1 MGQQCSAACKENRLE
16 KAKHAGNDLSKDSPF
31 KLAVMVVSA
40 RGLRDTDRF
49 SGPDRFFYCT
59 FKPTGWD
66 DGLVYST
73 RWINDVVDPCWKEE
87 AEVTDYEF
95 GDALELSV
103 WDADADDQSE
113 LLGTARLEAESFD
126 VTGFNGELP
135 LEGDEGSQ
143 TAYLKVRVRVAGQRY
158 PDGPPQELKVHIDNP
173 QKKASG
179 IQYDIEDGSTVFV
192 TGLKQGLITEYNEDL
207 KPDRRIALGSFI
219 IKVNGVEGDSNELA
233 EMLKKE
239 TSLDLLIRRPME
251 WRVAICATSEKDF
264 GMEFNK
270 KKIGNSL
277 LITKVCETPKI
288 AGKPRQRRKPVQ
300 EWNAANPDQ
309 KINAGDR
316 VIAVNGYK
324 GKAAYL
330 LKRMRTEAKSGRFHL
345 TLVRPASLEY

>member
-1 MGQQCSAACKENRLE
+1 M
-16 KAKHAGNDLSKDSPF
+16 
-31 KLAVMVVSA
+31 
-40 RGLRDTDRF
+40 
-49 SGPDRFFYCT
+49 
-59 FKPTGWD
+59 
-66 DGLVYST
+66 
-73 RWINDVVDPCWKEE
+73 
-87 AEVTDYEF
+87 
-95 GDALELSV
+95 
-103 WDADADDQSE
+103 
-113 LLGTARLEAESFD
+113 
-126 VTGFNGELP
+126 
-135 LEGDEGSQ
+135 
-143 TAYLKVRVRVAGQRY
+143 
-158 PDGPPQELKVHIDNP
+158 
-173 QKKASG
+173 
-179 IQYDIEDGSTVFV
+179 
-192 TGLKQGLITEYNEDL
+192 ITEYNEDL

-251 WRVAICATSEKDF
+251 WRVAICATSEKDL

-316 VIAVNGYK
+316 VVAVNGYK
-324 GKAAYL
+324 GKAVYL